1 VKPRVMPRVMKREIQ
16 CNQSMRVST
25 SNPALKAGAASRR
38 AMWTV
43 AVFMLLSACASRQQ
57 VEWLPDLPDR
67 AFFEAAYSEDSV
79 NQTLQ
84 TREEYLGWIKSFYT
98 GTLLYPTGWFDVQ
111 ERVLSTSSPE
121 NVDAFG
127 PRIEEMGRLIAAE
140 WAKENS
146 ARAIDNRLLAL
157 WGATLQSATPGNQR
171 LEVFD
176 LVASDVRR
184 LLSRELDKAAIADSR
199 YDELLGLDSFGDF

>member
-1 VKPRVMPRVMKREIQ
+1 MKPTEMPKEIVSKQ
-16 CNQSMRVST
+16 SIQFSTNNPTHKAGPASMRTIWLVT
-25 SNPALKAGAASRR
+25 
-38 AMWTV
+38 
-43 AVFMLLSACASRQQ
+43 VFMLFSACASRQQ

-121 NVDAFG
+121 NIDAFG

>member
-1 VKPRVMPRVMKREIQ
+1 VKPTEMPREIVSKQ
-16 CNQSMRVST
+16 SIQVSTNNPAHKAGPASMRTIWLVT
-25 SNPALKAGAASRR
+25 
-38 AMWTV
+38 
-43 AVFMLLSACASRQQ
+43 VFMLFSACASRQQ

-121 NVDAFG
+121 NIDAFG

>member
-1 VKPRVMPRVMKREIQ
+1 MKPTEMPREIVSKQ
-16 CNQSMRVST
+16 SIQFSMNNPAHKAGPASMRTIWLVT
-25 SNPALKAGAASRR
+25 
-38 AMWTV
+38 
-43 AVFMLLSACASRQQ
+43 VFMLFSACASRQQ

-121 NVDAFG
+121 NIDAFG

>member
-1 VKPRVMPRVMKREIQ
+1 MKPTEMPREIVSKQ
-16 CNQSMRVST
+16 SIQVSTNNPAPKAGPASMRAIWLVT
-25 SNPALKAGAASRR
+25 
-38 AMWTV
+38 
-43 AVFMLLSACASRQQ
+43 VFMLFSACASRQQ

-67 AFFEAAYSEDSV
+67 AFFEAAYSADSV

-121 NVDAFG
+121 NIDAFG

>member
-1 VKPRVMPRVMKREIQ
+1 MKPTEMPREIVSKQ
-16 CNQSMRVST
+16 SIQVSTNNPAHKAGPASMRTIWLVT
-25 SNPALKAGAASRR
+25 
-38 AMWTV
+38 
-43 AVFMLLSACASRQQ
+43 VFMLFSACASRQQ

-121 NVDAFG
+121 NIDAFG
-127 PRIEEMGRLIAAE
+127 PRLEEMGRLIAAE

>member
-1 VKPRVMPRVMKREIQ
+1 MKPTEVPREIVSKQ
-16 CNQSMRVST
+16 SIQFSTNNPAHKAGPASMRTIWLVT
-25 SNPALKAGAASRR
+25 
-38 AMWTV
+38 
-43 AVFMLLSACASRQQ
+43 VFMLFSACASRQQ

-121 NVDAFG
+121 NIDAFG

>member
-1 VKPRVMPRVMKREIQ
+1 VKPTEMPREIVSKQ
-16 CNQSMRVST
+16 SIQVSTNNLAHKAGPASMRTIWLVT
-25 SNPALKAGAASRR
+25 
-38 AMWTV
+38 
-43 AVFMLLSACASRQQ
+43 VFMLFSACASRQQ

-121 NVDAFG
+121 NIDAFG